1 METAVIDNIKSK
13 LKEIIVEDL
22 SVNISP
28 DQIRDDISLYED
40 GIGLDSIS
48 IVNFIV
54 TIEKK
59 FDMKFGE
66 NEITARLF
74 SNINSLA
81 EFIENKVKA

>member
-1 METAVIDNIKSK
+1 METAVIDSIKSK

>member
-1 METAVIDNIKSK
+1 METVALDSIKSK
-13 LKEIIVEDL
+13 LKEIIIDDL
-22 SVNISP
+22 NINLSA

-54 TIEKK
+54 TIEKR
-59 FDMKFGE
+59 FDIQFGE
-66 NEITARLF
+66 NEISSRLF

-81 EFIENKVKA
+81 AFIASKSNV